1 MHGILKT
8 IGIDF
13 SSHEYIQIIRE
24 CFNSIH
30 FENEHLNEEETE
42 MDLTHNNAELA
53 VEELLLLH
61 QKRLMTHRNLP
72 NEYNF
77 TAFNTD
83 MTHNSEIFCNFNRR
97 YLFFEFINHWMRL
110 KPLDPIKIMKEMVQ
124 HRGKYI

>member
-30 FENEHLNEEETE
+30 FDNEHSNDEEAETH
-42 MDLTHNNAELA
+42 DNAELA

-61 QKRLMTHRNLP
+61 QQRLMTRRNLP
-72 NEYNF
+72 DEYDF
-77 TAFNTD
+77 TTFDTD
-83 MTHNSEIFCNFNRR
+83 MMHNSEIFCNFNRR
-97 YLFFEFINHWMRL
+97 YSFFELINHWIRL
-110 KPLDPIKIMKEMVQ
+110 KPLDPIKIMKEMTQ
-124 HRGKYI
+124 HRGEYI